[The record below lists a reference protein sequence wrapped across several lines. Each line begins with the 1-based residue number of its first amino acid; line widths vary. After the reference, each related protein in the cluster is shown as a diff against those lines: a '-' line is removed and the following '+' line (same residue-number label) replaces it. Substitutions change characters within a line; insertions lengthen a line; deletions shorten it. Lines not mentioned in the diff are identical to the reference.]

1 MQLNE
6 NDFSELE
13 VMGRDV
19 CARLRESD
27 FVKRLLPHLIPS
39 EDGDTNR
46 RVDIYVAAAGHA
58 NRMIEVVAD
67 SNPEKVLYVV
77 PPLISQTPMVI
88 RSEES
93 RPETSVNVLA
103 DEFEVA
109 VTTQHPGYVIDQYV
123 RRLVDLAYSPTDA
136 ISMLYSRMW
145 ASIYMRY
152 NIPLERLFGDQA
164 DAVRK
169 EFNLGQTEA
178 VEEKGPKLHDF
189 GEDDFEPM

>member
-13 VMGRDV
+13 AMGRDT

-67 SNPEKVLYVV
+67 NNPGKVLYVV

-88 RSEES
+88 RSEDS

-103 DEFEVA
+103 DEFEVSI
-109 VTTQHPGYVIDQYV
+109 TTQHPGYVIDQYV
-123 RRLVDLAYSPTDA
+123 RRLVELAYSPTDA

-169 EFNLGQTEA
+169 EFNLDQTA
-178 VEEKGPKLHDF
+178 ATEEKGPKLDDF
-189 GEDDFEPM
+189 SEDDFEPM

>member
-1 MQLNE
+1 
-6 NDFSELE
+6 
-13 VMGRDV
+13 
-19 CARLRESD
+19 
-27 FVKRLLPHLIPS
+27 
-39 EDGDTNR
+39 
-46 RVDIYVAAAGHA
+46 
-58 NRMIEVVAD
+58 MIEVVAD
-67 SNPEKVLYVV
+67 NNPEKVLYVV

-88 RSEES
+88 RSEDS

-103 DEFEVA
+103 DEFEVSI
-109 VTTQHPGYVIDQYV
+109 TTQHPGYVIDQYV

-169 EFNLGQTEA
+169 EFNLDQTA
-178 VEEKGPKLHDF
+178 ATEEKGPKLDDF
-189 GEDDFEPM
+189 SEDDFEPM